1 MIFIT
6 FDPYNDY
13 QFTYNYN
20 SKDSS
25 SNLLIKKTDDSIE
38 SSKFIENECF
48 ICMED
53 TKNIKLI
60 KLNKQLFYWKNCQC
74 DGDLHKEC
82 LEKWATLYNN
92 CPICRINMIKNNNLI
107 IKYINSNGYFL
118 NSTKYLGF
126 NEIEV
131 IITENNR
138 TITIKE
144 INSILGQ
151 SQLTNILATL
161 TYISD
166 ENKYEKIEHIKRS
179 HINKCIKWCKK
190 NNMIINDKYY

>member
-107 IKYINSNGYFL
+107 IKYINSNGYF
-118 NSTKYLGF
+118 TAIYF
-126 NEIEV
+126 F
-131 IITENNR
+131 
-138 TITIKE
+138 
-144 INSILGQ
+144 
-151 SQLTNILATL
+151 
-161 TYISD
+161 Y
-166 ENKYEKIEHIKRS
+166 
-179 HINKCIKWCKK
+179 KK
-190 NNMIINDKYY
+190 NLLNIKLCIIISFFLYNIFILIIFPIFLKKK